1 MWQSYDLA
9 AEHVADMR
17 RRLKRLAR
25 REEPIRRFVHLP
37 GVKWVRAATFFA
49 YIDSPWRF
57 ASKQKLWKYCG
68 IGLER
73 RPSGAKRRRV
83 RLAHRAN
90 RVLKYVLL
98 GAARSAVLRANNP
111 FASQS
116 QQWLGKGNSPAV
128 ALRNTARSL
137 TATLWAMWKTGRTYD
152 PNRVARS
159 PTPSIIVSGPAN
171 GRT

>member
-1 MWQSYDLA
+1 
-9 AEHVADMR
+9 MR
-17 RRLKRLAR
+17 RRLKRMAR
-25 REEPIRRFVHLP
+25 REDPIRRFVHLP
-37 GVKWVRAATFFA
+37 GVKWVRAATVVA
-49 YIDSPWRF
+49 YIDAPWRF
-57 ASKQKLWKYCG
+57 ASRQRRWKYCG

-73 RPSGAKRRRV
+73 GPSGAKRRRV

-159 PTPSIIVSGPAN
+159 PTPSIIVSRPAN